1 LVFIVKL
8 NNNPPSEDGGNNT
21 RQGGA
26 ILAKSKKFPIS
37 LHVYISE
44 EIDQI
49 LSSVAGA
56 RGIPK
61 SVLVREILR
70 DHLKLE
76 GAVNS
81 QDIIQKFVS
90 EAVREQLKPVE
101 ERLAKINAK
110 TAYAAAISLYIC
122 IQAIFD
128 MGKRDAAEAFRDARK
143 KAVELVK
150 ERIPHTGDLEKWVL
164 EAEKSAR
171 KENE

>member
-1 LVFIVKL
+1 M

-21 RQGGA
+21 WQGGA
-26 ILAKSKKFPIS
+26 ILAKSKKFPVPFQ
-37 LHVYISE
+37 VYISKE
-44 EIDQI
+44 MDQL
-49 LSSVAGA
+49 LSSVADA

-70 DHLKLE
+70 DYLKLK
-76 GAVNS
+76 GAENS

-110 TAYAAAISLYIC
+110 TAYAAAISLYVC

-128 MGKRDAAEAFRDARK
+128 LGKRDVAEAFRNARK

-164 EAEKSAR
+164 EAEKSVEKSVR